1 MKRGTWV
8 TLAIITACLVGGV
21 LVWSPWSR
29 VSLEQTTVVLPVASI
44 STAPPA
50 GKDDVMAIIYSGDGG
65 WADLDRRLGISFID
79 RGIPVLGVNT
89 FKYYWRNRTP
99 DESAQELDA
108 LMTKYVAVWGKQ
120 RIWLVGYSFG
130 ADVLPTIVGKL
141 SPANRARI
149 TQMVLLAPSKE
160 ANFEIALEG
169 YMIKQGWWQEH
180 LKTRLQSLNPIKD
193 YDAMP
198 PLQALDNKPPVICY
212 YGLDDSDDT
221 VCTETDLPKWVVVHP
236 KKGDHHFDGGYQP
249 LAKQMLDELPS
260 SASTV
265 GLPH

>member
-1 MKRGTWV
+1 M
-8 TLAIITACLVGGV
+8 LAIAGAGLIGIAMI
-21 LVWSPWSR
+21 WSPWSR
-29 VSLEQTTVVLPVASI
+29 VSMENATVVLPVSRI

-50 GKDDVMAIIYSGDGG
+50 GKDDVMAIIFSGDGG
-65 WADLDRRLGISFID
+65 WADLDRRLGIAFID

-99 DESAQELDA
+99 EESAQQLDA
-108 LMTKYVAVWGKQ
+108 LMTKYAGAWGRQ

-130 ADVLPTIVGKL
+130 ADVLPSLIDKL
-141 SPANRARI
+141 SPQNRTRI

-169 YMIKQGWWQEH
+169 YMIKQGWFQEH
-180 LKTRLQSLNPIKD
+180 LKTLLEHINPIRD

-198 PLQALDNKPPVICY
+198 PLQALDNRPPVVCY
-212 YGLDDSDDT
+212 YGLDDADDT
-221 VCTETDLPKWVVVHP
+221 VCTEPNLPKWVTVHP

-249 LAKQMLDELPS
+249 LAAQMLDELPARA
-260 SASTV
+260 ASVRAT
-265 GLPH
+265 P